1 MTNRSV
7 VKYITMSPRTKS
19 QLDNLKAEK
28 REVIISAAMGL
39 FSEKGYQ
46 STSISMIAA
55 GAGISKGLVYTYF
68 KSKEELLKSLVIDT
82 IKEMFGIALQ
92 CFSEN
97 NGDEGF
103 VKMIDTYINWVK
115 DNYKFLRIYF
125 GIVLQP
131 NILTMFE
138 KDFMELAEP
147 VFACIAN
154 YFSAKGSANPML
166 ETRYLTSILD
176 GVYLNYIVDPIT
188 FPIDEV
194 KGKIIDQFIK

>member
-82 IKEMFGIALQ
+82 IKEMFSIALQ

-97 NGDEGF
+97 KGDEGF
-103 VKMIDTYINWVK
+103 VKMIDAYLNWVK

-138 KDFMELAEP
+138 KEFMELAEP
-147 VFACIAN
+147 VFASIAN